1 MIGNEEIKCSRNNQ
15 LGIFDRWGPT
25 FEIRFKFKINHFK
38 KGIWTEILRFT
49 AKDGDC
55 CLIGQRLPVI
65 LTSKSSSIHRAL
77 SKVPCIVT
85 ALLGPDTKSI
95 CVSTQIDNRGGE
107 MFDIDGIQEGRW
119 YSVTIKQFEEE
130 VR

>member
-1 MIGNEEIKCSRNNQ
+1 MIGDEELKCSKNNQ
-15 LGIFDRWGPT
+15 LGTFDRWGPT

-55 CLIGQRLPVI
+55 CLIGQRSPVI
-65 LTSKSSSIHRAL
+65 LTSKSIKST
-77 SKVPCIVT
+77 CIVT

-95 CVSTQIDNRGGE
+95 CVSTQIDNQGGE

-119 YSVTIKQFEEE
+119 YSVTIKQFMEE